1 KVGMPDQRSLV
12 RMLARRLA
20 GRVHIRQ
27 NVDCRMAGMAVLV
40 EHMHL
45 QLAEAPA
52 EGDLLRLVD
61 ALAGKD
67 EKQMTVKRLEDPPE
81 MFFVKRKGQIYTGYY
96 GVDHVRQ

>member
-1 KVGMPDQRSLV
+1 
-12 RMLARRLA
+12 
-20 GRVHIRQ
+20 
-27 NVDCRMAGMAVLV
+27 MAVLV

-67 EKQMTVKRLEDPPE
+67 EKQMTVKRLEDPLE
-81 MFFVKRKGQIYTGYY
+81 MIFVQRQGQIDAGNF
-96 GVDHVRQ
+96 GAHHVRQRTDRQHASILLHVRIPQ